1 MNNLHVSHAMFASLK
16 SGLVSLFETDIYH
29 LIIPWKTVVPHKYL
43 RDRWSYLSSGFC
55 QFKQGLY
62 LDGDC
67 VWTYKYC
74 GPLEL

>member
-55 QFKQGLY
+55 
-62 LDGDC
+62 
-67 VWTYKYC
+67 
-74 GPLEL
+74 